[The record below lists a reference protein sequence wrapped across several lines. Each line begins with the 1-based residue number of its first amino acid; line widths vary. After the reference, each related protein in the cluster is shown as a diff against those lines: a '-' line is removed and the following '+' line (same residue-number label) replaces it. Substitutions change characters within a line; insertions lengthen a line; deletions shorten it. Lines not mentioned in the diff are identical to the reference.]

1 MDIKL
6 PPLKIADEVWVAT
19 AHLHREQPARRG
31 FSGAEIL
38 RKVGQLHLGRTTR
51 SGVNAHIYLHCV
63 ANLKPNP
70 ARLRLLFRNE
80 DGSLRLFRPGDPYHP
95 ERKSGRTT
103 PDPGSLPPEYAEI
116 LDWYRAEYAR
126 AGRSRNIE
134 DPILGLRGVGKE
146 LWKDLGGEKFI
157 TGLRKNWFGETRK
170 PVRHKPTVRGRSRVR
185 A

>member
-19 AHLHREQPARRG
+19 AHLHREQPARHG

-38 RKVGQLHLGRTTR
+38 RKVGQLHLGRPTR

-80 DGSLRLFRPGDPYHP
+80 DGSLRLFLPGDPYHP

-170 PVRHKPTVRGRSRVR
+170 PVRHKPAVRGRSRVR